1 MTEHSVTL
9 ERAAFPEL
17 VGVSSAALAAF
28 IADLEKNDI
37 EMHSIMILRHG
48 KVAFERWRKPYAPD
62 IPHTMYSI
70 SKSVTAT
77 AVGFAVEE
85 GLLSIET
92 KVLEIF
98 PEYRPKKADDFLER
112 MTVYHLLTM
121 TAGKDIGLFSNKAG
135 TDWVKQFFDAK
146 WAFAPGEGWR
156 YISENTFM
164 LSAILYRVTGMSMV
178 DYLMPRLFEPL
189 GVTRRP
195 FWELNQDGI
204 EAGGWGL
211 YLTTEECAKFIFCY
225 KNGGAFNG
233 RQIIPEHWARQ
244 AVKNLEDN
252 RRERDVEADTV
263 AGYGYCFWRNGLPNS
278 YRADGMFSQFAM
290 VFDDYDAVLVVT
302 SNEMDEDKT
311 RHCIWRHF
319 PGVFVPATQT
329 PPEPDT
335 QSEKLEFTALPDLPA
350 MPRSPLEKHTEG
362 RTVRFRRQKLLK
374 LLGFTVSML
383 PLPVLYMGT
392 DKAGDIDLVE
402 FSFADDECR
411 LSWNEGATRN
421 TIVCGMDGKTR
432 QSTVRLAGFTLT
444 ADSTAAWE
452 NENTLTVWTRP
463 LESICQRRLR
473 FVFKGNK
480 VCFKPSSMPDSRC
493 MLEYVSRR
501 IKIYVKN
508 PLLVKLGEK
517 AVLGSLNI
525 VEPTH
530 KGAFVSARAKRE
542 TSA

>member
-1 MTEHSVTL
+1 
-9 ERAAFPEL
+9 
-17 VGVSSAALAAF
+17 
-28 IADLEKNDI
+28 
-37 EMHSIMILRHG
+37 
-48 KVAFERWRKPYAPD
+48 
-62 IPHTMYSI
+62 MYSI

-85 GLLSIET
+85 GLLSVET

-98 PEYRPKKADDFLER
+98 PEYRPKKADDLLER

-146 WAFAPGEGWR
+146 WASAPGEGWR

-189 GVTRRP
+189 GITRRP

-225 KNGGAFNG
+225 KNGGVFNG

-244 AVKNLEDN
+244 AVMNLRTAAASGMLRPIPWPETAIVSG
-252 RRERDVEADTV
+252 ET
-263 AGYGYCFWRNGLPNS
+263 GYRTPIARTGCSL
-278 YRADGMFSQFAM
+278 QFAM

-329 PPEPDT
+329 PPEPAT
-335 QSEKLEFTALPDLPA
+335 QPEKLEFAALPDLPA
-350 MPRSPLEKHTEG
+350 MPRSSLEKHIEG

-374 LLGFTVSML
+374 LLGFTVSH
-383 PLPVLYMGT
+383 V
-392 DKAGDIDLVE
+392 AVARVVHGD
-402 FSFADDECR
+402 
-411 LSWNEGATRN
+411 G
-421 TIVCGMDGKTR
+421 
-432 QSTVRLAGFTLT
+432 
-444 ADSTAAWE
+444 
-452 NENTLTVWTRP
+452 
-463 LESICQRRLR
+463 
-473 FVFKGNK
+473 
-480 VCFKPSSMPDSRC
+480 
-493 MLEYVSRR
+493 
-501 IKIYVKN
+501 
-508 PLLVKLGEK
+508 
-517 AVLGSLNI
+517 
-525 VEPTH
+525 
-530 KGAFVSARAKRE
+530 
-542 TSA
+542 